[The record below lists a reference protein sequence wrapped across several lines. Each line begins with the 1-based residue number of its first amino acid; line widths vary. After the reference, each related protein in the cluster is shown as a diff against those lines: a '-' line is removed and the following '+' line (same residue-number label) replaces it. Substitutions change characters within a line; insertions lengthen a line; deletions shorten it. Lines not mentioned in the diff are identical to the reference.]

1 MPDLTFCLDVPVE
14 VGLRRKAKGA
24 GDAWNRME
32 QKEVDFHER
41 VRAGYLAMAAHEPAR
56 WVVIDATRKVD
67 EIQATLRDTLVER
80 LRLKANQASPG
91 GGNRMKLIMGIV
103 NSDDAD
109 RLVNTLNKAGYRA
122 TTIST
127 TGGFLRQGNA
137 TIFIGTEDEDV
148 PKVLQLIKDNCHTRT
163 QYVNPLPP
171 VMEPGEMYIPSP
183 VEVQV
188 GGANVF
194 VLEVTEFARF

>member
-1 MPDLTFCLDVPVE
+1 
-14 VGLRRKAKGA
+14 
-24 GDAWNRME
+24 
-32 QKEVDFHER
+32 
-41 VRAGYLAMAAHEPAR
+41 
-56 WVVIDATRKVD
+56 
-67 EIQATLRDTLVER
+67 
-80 LRLKANQASPG
+80 
-91 GGNRMKLIMGIV
+91 MKLIMGIV

-109 RLVNTLNKAGYRA
+109 RLVNTLNRAGYRA
-122 TTIST
+122 TGIST

-137 TIFIGTEDEDV
+137 TILVGTEDENV

-188 GGANVF
+188 GGATVF